1 MHESKSYEKIIS
13 CLNEQEFPYCCFLR
27 VHLYFAGRDTSST
40 YLKVLTVYRYLEL
53 VRKLQTVYRMEPA
66 GSHGVWGLD
75 DFQFLP
81 FIWGSAQFI
90 GKQLALIT
98 GTSPSSSSNCEGGWG
113 QYHPSGWVARER
125 GG

>member
-1 MHESKSYEKIIS
+1 MYMCTPIVYWAITM
-13 CLNEQEFPYCCFLR
+13 CC
-27 VHLYFAGRDTSST
+27 HDN
-40 YLKVLTVYRYLEL
+40 RYLEL

-90 GKQLALIT
+90 GETILLRAALIT
-98 GTSPSSSSNCEGGWG
+98 RDILILSASVLGGWG
-113 QYHPSGWVARER
+113 LPGGQLCASALWESLEVVWLSMSG
-125 GG
+125 

>member
-1 MHESKSYEKIIS
+1 MLTQQKQISADSAFEQCFCIKSYIVDILVEYWKITGFIDV
-13 CLNEQEFPYCCFLR
+13 F
-27 VHLYFAGRDTSST
+27 T
-40 YLKVLTVYRYLEL
+40 YKLLFMMLCRYLEL

-90 GKQLALIT
+90 GKAI
-98 GTSPSSSSNCEGGWG
+98 N
-113 QYHPSGWVARER
+113 
-125 GG
+125 

>member
-1 MHESKSYEKIIS
+1 MHESKTYDAKFVSS
-13 CLNEQEFPYCCFLR
+13 W
-27 VHLYFAGRDTSST
+27 TSSLVPRVSLVED
-40 YLKVLTVYRYLEL
+40 YRYKFNVPQDCMLVLTVYRYLEL

-90 GKQLALIT
+90 GKGVAD
-98 GTSPSSSSNCEGGWG
+98 SN
-113 QYHPSGWVARER
+113 YRYLPFI
-125 GG
+125 